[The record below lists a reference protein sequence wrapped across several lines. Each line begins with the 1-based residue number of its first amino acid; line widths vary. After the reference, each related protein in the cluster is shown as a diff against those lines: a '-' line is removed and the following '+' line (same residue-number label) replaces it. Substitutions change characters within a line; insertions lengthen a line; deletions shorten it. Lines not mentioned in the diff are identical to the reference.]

1 MPGGHR
7 PSLGNKTSVTSM
19 GTIAMSEARRN
30 SKVKSARHTNNSSS
44 EESGRKTTFSDSEE
58 SEEREDLEITMP
70 VESEQ
75 ETA

>member
-1 MPGGHR
+1 
-7 PSLGNKTSVTSM
+7 
-19 GTIAMSEARRN
+19 MSEARRN